1 MESSSERRST
11 AAGRGWHP
19 GAFRHRVTH
28 RGASERCQL
37 RHSTSTRRPDCR
49 TRAQTTQSCA
59 SGAHSPRD
67 IHPKLCRPKTPT
79 QASSQASRGSQPMA
93 SCDAAQGSE
102 CPADCVVHSRRH
114 LDQAAADR
122 LGTGILSARLP
133 KAVADEGVTPGSC
146 PVETG
151 LPSRLHPQRANEWAA
166 RQKRGQ
172 SMAAGGRLSI
182 ECSAAKRGRRE
193 PPDDAGRESNAAP
206 AGVHSLPPP
215 ALPITEGISEATA
228 ELDLTPS
235 RVPSSEPTDEP
246 TPSPDM
252 ATAQL
257 TSRRDAPAGLS
268 DGSTHAPTLPRPA
281 LLGSTN
287 SATSSPSRGLMLPPP
302 VPPRKTPSGR
312 PSLPSRPC
320 LSFQRAGR
328 SILGEQGAFRR
339 RTLSLP
345 ITKWAGGI
353 SVD

>member
-1 MESSSERRST
+1 MSVPHVAGWSRNVGST
-11 AAGRGWHP
+11 AGLY
-19 GAFRHRVTH
+19 
-28 RGASERCQL
+28 RGASERCHCAAPSQE
-37 RHSTSTRRPDCR
+37 TVRRKVAALMP
-49 TRAQTTQSCA
+49 RAQSTGTANLSAPESSERTPDTTLHVVS
-59 SGAHSPRD
+59 
-67 IHPKLCRPKTPT
+67 L
-79 QASSQASRGSQPMA
+79 ASSGSRPMA
-93 SCDAAQGSE
+93 DQIEVGGATCDAAQGSE

-114 LDQAAADR
+114 LDQAAVD

-133 KAVADEGVTPGSC
+133 TAVADEGVTPGSC

-172 SMAAGGRLSI
+172 SMAAGTVLSI
-182 ECSAAKRGRRE
+182 ECSEAKRGRRE
-193 PPDDAGRESNAAP
+193 PPDNAGHESNAAP

-228 ELDLTPS
+228 ELDFTPS

-257 TSRRDAPAGLS
+257 TSRRDVPAGLS

-281 LLGSTN
+281 LLGSTY

-302 VPPRKTPSGR
+302 VPPRKPPSGR
-312 PSLPSRPC
+312 SSLPSRPC
-320 LSFQRAGR
+320 LSFQQRN
-328 SILGEQGAFRR
+328 GEQGAFRR

-345 ITKWAGGI
+345 ITRWAGGI